1 MTTPSGRLAG
11 WNDYGED
18 EAMTAERL
26 SQLRWLEGR
35 RVNALRDGSRID
47 DCELVSFGGNRLGSL
62 WLFSNGSDVFVALD
76 DVVDLWERSGR
87 QRRVA

>member
-1 MTTPSGRLAG
+1 
-11 WNDYGED
+11 
-18 EAMTAERL
+18 MTAERL

-35 RVNALRDGSRID
+35 RVNVALRDGSRID
-47 DCELVSFGGNRLGSL
+47 DCELVSFGRNRLGSL